1 LTCTVTS
8 GVDFEAS
15 HTIGTDTIV
24 GPTQVPRLHQLLL
37 KALIRLLL
45 LGAIGGFSGSGV
57 FQALA
62 ERYQRPLTHIR

>member
-8 GVDFEAS
+8 GVDVEAS
-15 HTIGTDTIV
+15 HTVGTDTIV
-24 GPTQVPRLHQLLL
+24 GPRQAARLHHLPVKLLIKL
-37 KALIRLLL
+37 ALF
-45 LGAIGGFSGSGV
+45 GAIGGLFGSGV